1 MAGPTI
7 DTTLRARLADGSLAG
22 RWNLDPS
29 RSSVKLRSRSMWGLA
44 PVKGAFGQVS
54 GEGVVSA
61 TGEVSGTIAVASAS
75 VDSKIKKRD
84 QHLRSAEFFDSETY
98 PQIVVTV
105 ERLTLTGDGATV
117 DGTLQV
123 RDRTRPL
130 TFPAAVSL
138 TGDGAVQLDAEVVVD
153 RSEFGL
159 MWSPMRTA
167 SMKNTITVRVVFV
180 RD

>member
-98 PQIVVTV
+98 PQIEELDGFCSASLMIDRNTGRAVGSVTFDSR
-105 ERLTLTGDGATV
+105 ETLDRS
-117 DGTLQV
+117 
-123 RDRTRPL
+123 RDRGEAIR
-130 TFPAAVSL
+130 AAG
-138 TGDGAVQLDAEVVVD
+138 TQDA
-153 RSEFGL
+153 G
-159 MWSPMRTA
+159 
-167 SMKNTITVRVVFV
+167 VRVLEVAEFELAV
-180 RD
+180 AHLRVPEMA